1 MNIHA
6 VIYANAIYCKSC
18 LNSLSCSLRL
28 RIRFNLLVQKS
39 FCCQCVSDECNV
51 DFLNIHVNFDRVVR
65 TKFEML
71 NYDLIAQQPNFVKT
85 IQVQVSRR
93 KTLQIEFGY
102 LGAVVN
108 DISAHVLFTVI
119 FFRSFLMFME
129 MY

>member
-1 MNIHA
+1 
-6 VIYANAIYCKSC
+6 
-18 LNSLSCSLRL
+18 
-28 RIRFNLLVQKS
+28 
-39 FCCQCVSDECNV
+39 
-51 DFLNIHVNFDRVVR
+51 
-65 TKFEML
+65 ML

-119 FFRSFLMFME
+119 FFRSFLM
-129 MY
+129 